1 MSVRSET
8 YDRLRTLV
16 VSGEI
21 APGSRLTEL
30 RLADELGV
38 SRATVREALRDLESK
53 GLAGSDGR
61 SLRVACLDPA
71 ELRSALLM
79 RASLECLHAELVARR
94 VADGE
99 IAPAQLRRIDAVAA
113 ETERATQ
120 AGDFASAVVGNRSF
134 HQSIDAL
141 AESAVSASA
150 LDAVWDRLL
159 VSTQHSLRRPGRGR
173 AVNREHRQLLAA
185 IRAGDAERAARI
197 ATDHVRATLDTLL
210 NPEAQAPR

>member
-1 MSVRSET
+1 MSVRSQT
-8 YDRLRTLV
+8 YDRLRKLV

-21 APGSRLTEL
+21 APGSRLAEL
-30 RLADELGV
+30 RLAEDLGV

-61 SLRVACLDPA
+61 SLRVARLDPA
-71 ELRSALLM
+71 EMRSALLM

-99 IAPAQLRRIDAVAA
+99 VAPAQLRRIEALAA
-113 ETERATQ
+113 EAERVTQ
-120 AGDFASAVVGNRSF
+120 AGDFASAVVANRSF

-141 AESAVSASA
+141 AESPVSAAA

-159 VSTQHSLRRPGRGR
+159 VSTQQSLERADRGR
-173 AVNREHRQLLAA
+173 TVNREHRQLLAA

-197 ATDHVRATLDTLL
+197 ATEHVRATLDTVLG
-210 NPEAQAPR
+210 PEALR

>member
-1 MSVRSET
+1 MSVRSDT
-8 YDRLRTLV
+8 YDRLRKLV

-30 RLADELGV
+30 GLAEELGV
-38 SRATVREALRDLESK
+38 SRSTIREALRDLESK

-61 SLRVACLDPA
+61 SLRVAYLDPA
-71 ELRSALLM
+71 EMRSALLM
-79 RASLECLHAELVARR
+79 RASLEGLHADLVARR

-99 IAPAQLRRIDAVAA
+99 IAPAQLRTIEAVAA

-120 AGDFASAVVGNRSF
+120 AGDFARAVDGNRSF

-141 AESAVSASA
+141 AQSPVSAAA

-159 VSTQHSLRRPGRGR
+159 VSTQDSLERAGRGR

-185 IRAGDAERAARI
+185 IRAGDAERAARV
-197 ATDHVRATLDTLL
+197 ATDHVRATLDTVLG
-210 NPEAQAPR
+210 PEAQARR

>member
-8 YDRLRTLV
+8 YDRLRKLV

-21 APGSRLTEL
+21 APGSRLAEL
-30 RLADELGV
+30 RLAEEFGV

-61 SLRVACLDPA
+61 SLRVARLDTA
-71 ELRSALLM
+71 GMRSALLM
-79 RASLECLHAELVARR
+79 RASLEGLHAELVARR

-99 IAPAQLRRIDAVAA
+99 VAPAELRRIEALAA
-113 ETERATQ
+113 EAERATQ
-120 AGDFASAVVGNRSF
+120 AGDFASAVVDNRSF

-141 AESAVSASA
+141 AESPVSAAA

-159 VSTQHSLRRPGRGR
+159 VSTQHSLERADRGR
-173 AVNREHRQLLAA
+173 AVNREHRRLLAA
-185 IRAGDAERAARI
+185 IRAGDAVRAATI

-210 NPEAQAPR
+210 AREAQELR